1 MIDTW
6 EYSVTTAW
14 ILAILLCV
22 SYVSTKLM
30 PQRAGGDI
38 KRNDG
43 PDPYSYV
50 PIGQATKGKK
60 GSHAPRINLTNKKKG
75 SSGRR

>member
-1 MIDTW
+1 MVDTRMTDTDCDL
-6 EYSVTTAW
+6 ETLPCVFTM
-14 ILAILLCV
+14 CV
-22 SYVSTKLM
+22 SMKLKR
-30 PQRAGGDI
+30 QRAGGDI